1 MMNPCPFD
9 CGEEHTKLHWC
20 KQGGTAPLV
29 AGDKVR
35 VKDSGELGTVL
46 ESSGAPTVPGVD
58 RPAWLDTFVELHTRG
73 PLGTRGNLR
82 GWWDGRYTGELALVS
97 HS

>member
-9 CGEEHTKLHWC
+9 CGEAHTPLHWC

-29 AGDKVR
+29 AGDTVR
-35 VKDSGELGTVL
+35 VKDSGELGTVRGTATGP
-46 ESSGAPTVPGVD
+46 S
-58 RPAWLDTFVELHTRG
+58 RFDTFVELHTRG

-82 GWWDGRYTGELALVS
+82 GWWDGRSTGELALVS
-97 HS
+97 H